1 MKLTLER
8 IYKAPT
14 YTIGKLRIDGKP
26 FCDTLEDVVRPPL
39 EKVWGETAIPAGTYK
54 VILNQSNR
62 FKCLMPLLLN
72 VPGFDGIRIHA
83 GNTAED
89 THGCLLVGK
98 NTEKGKVTNSKY
110 TFSELMAIM
119 QSSKTDITIEIK

>member
-8 IYKAPT
+8 IYKADT
-14 YTIGKLRIDGKP
+14 YTIGKLFIDGVL
-26 FCDTLEDVVRPPL
+26 FCDTLEDVVRPTT
-39 EKVWGETAIPAGTYK
+39 EKVWGKTAIPNGTYK
-54 VILNQSNR
+54 VILNMSNR

-72 VPGFDGIRIHA
+72 VPSFDGIRIHA

-98 NTEKGKVTNSKY
+98 NTIKGKVTDSRK
-110 TFSELMAIM
+110 TFSDLMAIL
-119 QSSKTDITIEIK
+119 QESKTEITITIK

>member
-14 YTIGKLRIDGKP
+14 YTIGKLRIDGKA
-26 FCDTLEDVVRPPL
+26 FCDVLEDVVRPPL
-39 EKVWGETAIPAGTYK
+39 EKVWGKTAIPTGTYK